1 MSLLIQIMRNA
12 YIDNAKGIL
21 ILLVVA
27 GHIGSLFFSNYI
39 IFVFTTII
47 YVFHIPAFAL
57 ITGYN
62 TRITDEMSYQ
72 FKTIKIFVYFIVF
85 NILYSCFHFLL
96 NGQFYSPILV
106 VPYNLMWFLLSMA
119 LWRIIYR
126 ATAGIPH
133 KYSIP
138 ASFIVAILA
147 GLLPQ
152 NNGLPML
159 LKTVTFYPFFLV
171 GAFLQAKTLNFA
183 SFQRYKFVAG
193 ILLAGVA
200 GSLLLVENIR
210 IVFNWF
216 IFELNYQR
224 FGLGAFAG
232 MILKV
237 ISFTIIAI
245 CCACLFTLIPQKK
258 GYLTIIGKYSL
269 SIYLLHMFFILFAL
283 KPNIDALWFVPV
295 ILISFYAVL
304 KIDRTKNAGMPVK
317 IFPLKGKI
325 DIRSF

>member
-1 MSLLIQIMRNA
+1 M
-12 YIDNAKGIL
+12 
-21 ILLVVA
+21 
-27 GHIGSLFFSNYI
+27 
-39 IFVFTTII
+39 
-47 YVFHIPAFAL
+47 
-57 ITGYN
+57 
-62 TRITDEMSYQ
+62 
-72 FKTIKIFVYFIVF
+72 
-85 NILYSCFHFLL
+85 
-96 NGQFYSPILV
+96 
-106 VPYNLMWFLLSMA
+106 
-119 LWRIIYR
+119 
-126 ATAGIPH
+126 
-133 KYSIP
+133 
-138 ASFIVAILA
+138 
-147 GLLPQ
+147 
-152 NNGLPML
+152 
-159 LKTVTFYPFFLV
+159 
-171 GAFLQAKTLNFA
+171 
-183 SFQRYKFVAG
+183 
-193 ILLAGVA
+193 AGVA

-258 GYLTIIGKYSL
+258 SYLTIIGKYSL

-325 DIRSF
+325 NIRSF